1 MIERRAVQLPGAGLH
16 CGKCDAVLPSVHRT
30 IDTPGFI
37 TRERKCPNCG
47 ELNTTSE
54 RVINTRPVRARR
66 TVIRREEYL

>member
-1 MIERRAVQLPGAGLH
+1 MAERRLVKLPGCGLH

-47 ELNTTSE
+47 ELNVTSE
-54 RVINTRPVRARR
+54 RVINTRPIRLRR
-66 TVIRREEYL
+66 TRIDRGDYL